1 MKKYFFYERQE
12 KMRKVKILF
21 LMLLGVLGL
30 NSCAA
35 LATAGAITYFG
46 GTMLA
51 YGCAEYPDFCNPFP
65 SKSETPEQKE
75 KREEK
80 NMHQISEC
88 ARKVL

>member
-1 MKKYFFYERQE
+1 MVQYEKIFFYERQE

-21 LMLLGVLGL
+21 LMLVGVLGL

-51 YGCAEYPDFCNPFP
+51 YGCAKYLDFCKPYP
-65 SKSETPEQKE
+65 KMP
-75 KREEK
+75 
-80 NMHQISEC
+80 
-88 ARKVL
+88 